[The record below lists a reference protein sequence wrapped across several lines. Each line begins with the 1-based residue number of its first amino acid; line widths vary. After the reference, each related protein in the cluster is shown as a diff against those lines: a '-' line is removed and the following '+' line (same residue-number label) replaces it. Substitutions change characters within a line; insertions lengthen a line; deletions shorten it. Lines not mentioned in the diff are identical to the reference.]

1 MKGFNITLTATSTKS
16 FRLSADSRDEA
27 LNLVDSLM
35 NHSSLLDFSDT
46 DVSEVDVECE
56 EACSGVCAVC
66 SNACD
71 FCGRCMK
78 LESGCTAPEQDC
90 EHRCPLCG
98 GCLHED
104 DTGND

>member
-1 MKGFNITLTATSTKS
+1 MREFNITLTTTSTKS

-27 LNLVDSLM
+27 LDLVNSLM
-35 NHSSLLDFSDT
+35 EHSSLLDFADA
-46 DVSEVDVECE
+46 DVSEVDVACE
-56 EACSGVCAVC
+56 EVCSGVCEVC

-90 EHRCPLCG
+90 EHRCPACG

-104 DTGND
+104 ISDND